1 MSADPFNDDSRWTV
15 MSARFETPDIIRD
28 AMRRMM
34 RDHVNSLPVDDLAR
48 LLWAVL
54 PEAPGW
60 SIYRADS
67 GVGQSGEG
75 T

>member
-1 MSADPFNDDSRWTV
+1 MELPDPLADESRWTLL
-15 MSARFETPDIIRD
+15 SQRFDTPDFIRD
-28 AMRRMM
+28 GMRRMM
-34 RDHVNSLPVDDLAR
+34 RDFVNSLPVDDPVR

-60 SIYRADS
+60 SIYHVPD
-67 GVGQSGEG
+67 EP